1 MKNISIALKNALK
14 KDNIIERDYIIING
28 TTDKIYLWF
37 NLYDDCYKDGNF
49 VQNFIMKRIE
59 FDYSDSN
66 IDFRQKEFKAYKE
79 FMLQDGTWESIGYG
93 TFIVYDI
100 KESDTKESIKVTAYD
115 YGLKFAKSYK
125 SELNYP
131 SGGITILDVL
141 EECCIKCDVEYEFTE
156 FVNSGFIIDSNQFD
170 GAQFGSVI
178 SAIAGI
184 SCNFAKIVDDKLK
197 LIFANITDVVIETDD
212 YSEFEDNRDIQ
223 PITVVGLG
231 VSNIEG
237 ENVTIRWE
245 DGIQDCGE
253 NYLMLVD
260 NPFAYTQDKREE
272 LITGIYN
279 KAKGFGYS
287 SMTLKNCLY
296 PYLEL
301 GDVVT
306 VKNKS
311 GESIQTIILKI
322 NIEETEIGFEAP
334 SITKAS
340 IEYENPVTA
349 LEIAKRT
356 EIIVNKQ
363 DQTIQSVASLVE
375 ENNTKISK
383 ITQNVDNVNLNLQQ
397 AGGLNLL
404 QDSTLRLG
412 YDGNIKNGTVSI
424 EQNNE
429 ILDNTVSKTA
439 IKVNNGSVKFAPI
452 KIKENTDYTFSC
464 IIYKLELTNVQ
475 VKITTGTEK
484 IYNIEIEPGIFT
496 EVEFPVNSAISQVE
510 IEILSDNNYV
520 LFCDCMFNKGGKLGY
535 QSYPG
540 ELVGTNYSFGN
551 NGLEVESTI
560 KNTKTIFGA
569 EGTIIKNRETNKVK
583 AEFNGDNSTFDRATF
598 FERLNIG
605 KMRFSVLQD
614 GRVGI
619 SYDKDS

>member
-1 MKNISIALKNALK
+1 MKNVSIALKNALK
-14 KDNIIERDYIIING
+14 KNNIIERDYIVIKG
-28 TTDKIYLWF
+28 TTDRIYLWF

-49 VQNFIMKRIE
+49 IQNFIMKRIE
-59 FDYSDSN
+59 FDYSDIN
-66 IDFRQKEFKAYKE
+66 VDFKQKEFKAFKE
-79 FMLQDGTWESIGYG
+79 FMLEDGSWESIDYG
-93 TFIVYDI
+93 SFVVYDI
-100 KESDTKESIKVTAYD
+100 KESDTKENIKVTAYD

-125 SELNYP
+125 SELNYS
-131 SGGITILDVL
+131 SGTVTMLNVL
-141 EECCIKCDVEYEFTE
+141 EECCIMCDVEYDFTE
-156 FVNSGFIIDSNQFD
+156 FENSGVIVDSNQFD

-197 LIFANITDVVIETDD
+197 LIFTNATDIVIATND
-212 YSEFEDNRDIQ
+212 YSEFEDKRDIN

-237 ENVTIRWE
+237 ENITMRWE
-245 DGIQDCGE
+245 DGIQDHGE
-253 NYLMLVD
+253 NYLMVLD

-272 LITGIYN
+272 LITEIYN

-287 SMTLKNCLY
+287 SMTLKNCQY
-296 PYLEL
+296 PYIEV
-301 GDVVT
+301 GDLVT

-322 NIEETEIGFEAP
+322 NIEGVEISFESP

-340 IEYENPVTA
+340 VEYENPVTA
-349 LEIAKRT
+349 IDIAKRT
-356 EIIVNKQ
+356 EIVVNKQ

-375 ENNTKISK
+375 GNNTKISQ
-383 ITQNVDNVNLNLQQ
+383 ITQNIDNVNINLQQ

-404 QDSTLRLG
+404 QDSTLRLD
-412 YDGNIKNGTVSI
+412 YNGNIKTGTVTVS
-424 EQNNE
+424 QNNE

-439 IKVNNGSVKFAPI
+439 IRINNGSVKFAPI

-464 IIYKLELTNVQ
+464 TIYRLELANVQ

-484 IYNIEIEPGIFT
+484 IYNIEIEPGVFT
-496 EVEFPVNSAISQVE
+496 EVEFPVNSTTSQVE

-605 KMRFSVLQD
+605 KMRITVLQD